1 MISETE
7 ALIAQLTEREREI
20 VALVAEAARNQ
31 EIADRLGISVITVRH
46 HLSSIFSTLQPL
58 GVTDRTKLAVFA
70 LRSGLV
76 PLSTLKPV
84 GIVFKEP
91 LKTVIEEPVLPPAT
105 EFVSMVRSIVQAEI
119 ADIFKTTA
127 LSDAVAVVHGLPERK
142 RTGGCFDS
150 RQLAANDPPHHF
162 VPIQSISTSLEADA
176 VKAAI
181 RDSDAV
187 SDIIKDKY

>member
-1 MISETE
+1 MITETE
-7 ALIAQLTEREREI
+7 ALIAQLTEREREV

-70 LRSGLV
+70 YQSGMATLNM
-76 PLSTLKPV
+76 LKPPGV
-84 GIVFKEP
+84 ATKEP

-105 EFVSMVRSIVQAEI
+105 EFVNMVRSIVQAEI
-119 ADIFKTTA
+119 RDLFKTTEGWIPRRKVGNSCA
-127 LSDAVAVVHGLPERK
+127 LMFEPSPCEPPTNLEIELPPLPGYLLTQAVRENP
-142 RTGGCFDS
+142 
-150 RQLAANDPPHHF
+150 
-162 VPIQSISTSLEADA
+162 DA